1 MLYNVLKRV
10 IKRKNY
16 IKKEMLEKIN
26 ILFESNQLSQGEYE
40 ELIML
45 MREEEENK

>member
-10 IKRKNY
+10 IKRRNY

-45 MREEEENK
+45 MREEEE

>member
-16 IKKEMLEKIN
+16 IKEEMLEKIN

-45 MREEEENK
+45 MREEEE

>member
-45 MREEEENK
+45 MREEEEE

>member
-10 IKRKNY
+10 IKRRNY

-45 MREEEENK
+45 MREEEEE